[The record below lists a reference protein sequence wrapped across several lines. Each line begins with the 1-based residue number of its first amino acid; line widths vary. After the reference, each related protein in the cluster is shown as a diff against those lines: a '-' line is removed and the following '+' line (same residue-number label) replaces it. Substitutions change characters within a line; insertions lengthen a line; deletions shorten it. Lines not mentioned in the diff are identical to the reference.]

1 MNMALTQQYRSWVE
15 IDLDSFR
22 HNWNEI
28 KSLIAPGV
36 RVMQVVKADAYGHG
50 AIEISRAALN
60 NGVFC
65 LGVANADEGIQLRIS
80 GINAPIVI
88 LSPAIISEIDEIIK
102 YNLTPSVSDLQFARE
117 LERSASLEGL
127 RIPVHIEV
135 DTGMGRGGTLHYE
148 AIGMIETIMTLD
160 HLYVEGVFSHL
171 SQSELGEDDYNY
183 DQWRLFNNILNLLS
197 KKGYEIP
204 LRHFANSGG
213 VLNFPEFNLDMVR
226 PGIMTYG
233 VHPSPLTVS
242 KADLSPVMSFKTT
255 VVLLKEFDA
264 GYSIGY
270 GRSYRTEKPSRIATI
285 PVGYGDGFGFI
296 LSNRAEALV
305 RGKRVPVVGRV
316 SMDMCT
322 LDVTDVPD
330 CAIGDEVVLMGTQG
344 GEYLSADEIARKAG
358 TISYEVLCVLG
369 KRAPRVFVNKGAP
382 GAVEPRLRRIFV
394 PHEERSLVRI
404 DSIIRSC
411 LQARASSIEMGDA
424 IYYEMF
430 ETLFGKENRQ
440 LELREGFKYFIKVR
454 NFSKEEQR
462 EDAAVRDYFKVSTH
476 IEYTKV
482 LRNDVFL
489 IGCALN
495 NEQLSALFEEERCEY
510 RWLLPGRTDLF
521 QERDFM
527 VERVRIDE
535 CDVSVLERETTE
547 RGYEIWCG
555 GDNLKEKVNSAV
567 KVEIEIVT
575 KKFKASNAFSLFL
588 AYPTRGLE
596 ICFDYAGVSLRNVRE
611 TSFFAGKHPYPKVVS
626 KQGESIQLKLN
637 DDNWVF
643 PNSGVAFSWEL

>member
-1 MNMALTQQYRSWVE
+1 MTLTQQYRSWVE
-15 IDLDSFR
+15 IDLDSFQ

-28 KSLIAPGV
+28 KRLIAPGV

-80 GINAPIVI
+80 GINAPII
-88 LSPAIISEIDEIIK
+88 IISPATISEIDEIIK

-117 LERSASLEGL
+117 LDRSASLEGL
-127 RIPVHIEV
+127 TIPVHIEV
-135 DTGMGRGGTLHYE
+135 DTGMGRGGTLYYE
-148 AIGMIETIMTLD
+148 AIGMVETIMGMT

-171 SQSELGEDDYNY
+171 SQSEMGEDDYNY
-183 DQWRLFNNILNLLS
+183 HQWQLFTTFLDSLD
-197 KKGYEIP
+197 KKGYTIP

-213 VLNFPEFNLDMVR
+213 VLNFPDFNLDMVR

-233 VHPSPLTVS
+233 VHPSPLTES
-242 KADLSPVMSFKTT
+242 KADLFPVMSFKTT
-255 VVLLKEFDA
+255 VVLLKEFGA

-270 GRSYRTEKPSRIATI
+270 GRSYQTEKPSRIATI

-296 LSNRAEALV
+296 LSNRAEVLI

-344 GEYLSADEIARKAG
+344 EEYLSADEIARKAG

-382 GAVEPRLRRIFV
+382 GAVEPRLRRVFV
-394 PHEERSLVRI
+394 PHEERSLARI

-411 LQARASSIEMGDA
+411 FQARASSIEVGDA

-430 ETLFGKENRQ
+430 ETLFGREDRQ
-440 LELREGFKYFIKVR
+440 LELRESFKYFIKVR
-454 NFSKEEQR
+454 NFSEEEQR
-462 EDAAVRDYFKVSTH
+462 EDRAVSDYFKVSTH

-495 NEQLSALFEEERCEY
+495 NEQLSALFEEVRCEY

-521 QERDFM
+521 REQDFM
-527 VERVRIDE
+527 VEWVRIDE
-535 CDVSVLERETTE
+535 CDVPILERETTE

-555 GDNLKEKVNSAV
+555 GDNLKKKVNHAV
-567 KVEIEIVT
+567 KVEIAIVT
-575 KKFKASNAFSLFL
+575 KKFKASNAFSVYLV
-588 AYPTRGLE
+588 YPTRGLE
-596 ICFDYAGVSLRNVRE
+596 ICFDYAGVPLRSVRE
-611 TSFFAGKHPYPKVVS
+611 TSFFAGKHPYPKVMS